1 MLHRNSF
8 ADRDGPSG
16 GVRGLPIGYKK
27 VPKMTFFGHKRVL
40 WLQSDETVWNKGG
53 TSQGT
58 SGVVLRNSF
67 VGHRGPSR
75 GIKGHTK
82 GPKRPKTFFFG
93 HMLVWWLQS
102 GRTVWNKGGTSP
114 CTSVVMHRNSFVGQ
128 VGHRGRHRAPI
139 GSKIAKNGPLDHKW
153 I

>member
-1 MLHRNSF
+1 MWNKLVHNGCDALEQFRCSEW
-8 ADRDGPSG
+8 AIR
-16 GVRGLPIGYKK
+16 GVRGPPIGYTKL
-27 VPKMTFFGHKRVL
+27 PKMTFLGHKRVL

-102 GRTVWNKGGTSP
+102 GGTVWNKGGTSP

-128 VGHRGRHRAPI
+128 VGHRGRHRARPHRLQ
-139 GSKIAKNGPLDHKW
+139 NG
-153 I
+153 